1 MKNKFLFTVMLLSL
15 HSYAG
20 IIPSVDFSRLVP
32 ETKNPVHREITNL
45 TDTSITWQTEDCSS
59 IKFDDYYFLKA
70 KDDEYLNKLSPITDW
85 QCVYLDGAQE
95 SYGLD
100 YDPDVAD
107 EKPANEAVVYDE
119 KNDIWKVKK
128 RKRQYYKDAV
138 PLTLYNITSP
148 NAKGYMVIDENVNK
162 YDLQKGITK
171 KKEVS
176 FCMIQKTTLVAL
188 CGQGNLLKSIDGK
201 EVDLTSYFL
210 KSLESMTISNPV
222 NGK

>member
-1 MKNKFLFTVMLLSL
+1 MKKIILTSLALSFAVKADVIPPYSYPESIYSVKPLVLNLDMAVPYVRQSQDCDKVNFNEYFFLSKRKPDDGM
-15 HSYAG
+15 
-20 IIPSVDFSRLVP
+20 PKDF
-32 ETKNPVHREITNL
+32 
-45 TDTSITWQTEDCSS
+45 
-59 IKFDDYYFLKA
+59 
-70 KDDEYLNKLSPITDW
+70 PIADW

-107 EKPANEAVVYDE
+107 EKPANESVVYDE
-119 KNDIWKVKK
+119 KNDIWKIKK

-148 NAKGYMVIDENVNK
+148 NAKGYMVIDENINK

-201 EVDLTSYFL
+201 EVDLTPYFL

>member
-1 MKNKFLFTVMLLSL
+1 MKKT
-15 HSYAG
+15 
-20 IIPSVDFSRLVP
+20 IICMGMICSFYSHAEITPPFAFPIMTSGNSH
-32 ETKNPVHREITNL
+32 PVHRQITNL
-45 TDTSITWQTEDCSS
+45 TDMSITWQTEDCSS
-59 IKFDDYYFLKA
+59 IKFDDYYFLDA
-70 KDDEYLNKLSPITDW
+70 TDDEYLNNLSPISDW
-85 QCVYLDGAQE
+85 QCVYRRDAYDTG
-95 SYGLD
+95 

-107 EKPANEAVVYDE
+107 EKPANESVVYDE

-201 EVDLTSYFL
+201 EVDLTPYFL
-210 KSLESMTISNPV
+210 KSLESMTLSNPTG
-222 NGK
+222 GK